1 MPTVR
6 IIDVCI
12 HKRSSIIRDRR
23 SFSCVQFSLKWHL
36 LSELLLIAWTSRVP
50 GSLSSAGKSPQRP
63 SGLGV
68 PLGVHISR
76 APHTKLC
83 RDHHFPM
90 MVHTGPKPHP
100 AVSMLTIISS
110 LKQQKKK
117 KNPKNNNKI
126 HCSCFVQA
134 VSLGLVSCTVSL
146 RGSSGRK
153 AVVAALRVYHQAL
166 TTSHSFFGECSL
178 CSGDFRSC

>member
-12 HKRSSIIRDRR
+12 HKRSSIIRDR

-117 KNPKNNNKI
+117 KKTIKQDSLLIFCTSSFSGPGVLHCFPKRQLREEG
-126 HCSCFVQA
+126 CS
-134 VSLGLVSCTVSL
+134 
-146 RGSSGRK
+146 SSP
-153 AVVAALRVYHQAL
+153 
-166 TTSHSFFGECSL
+166 
-178 CSGDFRSC
+178 